1 MVNFEP
7 HILIRWGGTLGEDT
21 WSCGMRFMQ
30 TAGNVSNDQWASDNL
45 EDCAD
50 AVRDFF
56 TAAGSMH
63 NGLATLGWVKV
74 NGILANGHYE
84 APNDPHLKEFV
95 PPVNP
100 YSAANHAPQL
110 ALCATLRT
118 AVKRGRA
125 HSGRIYVPTMMD
137 NVTDDGRLPGTT
149 CAELATATVDLIETL
164 NALPG
169 GAGNGRVSVFS
180 PLSRCTT
187 SSPRWRSATWST
199 RSSDGDGRSRKP
211 IRGWPSARPCGSR
224 LQLLWRGLPR
234 RASPLRSAARGGPG
248 GRLGR
253 PGAEPVC
260 RCTTRRAE
268 ASRRRPCTRSSARRS
283 GRRSSTSRS
292 GSSGLDTT
300 S

>member
-84 APNDPHLKEFV
+84 APNAPHLKEFV

-180 PLSRCTT
+180 PLERLYNFVT
-187 SSPRWRSATWST
+187 AVEV
-199 RSSDGDGRSRKP
+199 GDVVDT
-211 IRGWPSARPCGSR
+211 
-224 LQLLWRGLPR
+224 QQ
-234 RASPLRSAARGGPG
+234 
-248 GRLGR
+248 
-253 PGAEPVC
+253 
-260 RCTTRRAE
+260 
-268 ASRRRPCTRSSARRS
+268 RRRRQIKETYTRVALS
-283 GRRSSTSRS
+283 
-292 GSSGLDTT
+292 
-300 S
+300 